1 MNREVWPP
9 ALLAVAGLVAVN
21 EARRLRFGSVTVPG
35 PGFFPLVLAVSF
47 TLICLLVLVAALRA
61 PSATAPSAAADARE
75 AGEGVTWKVLATLAV
90 MLAYAFALEPLGF
103 VVSTC
108 GLLIFF
114 FRVLDGLRW
123 PVAVAAS
130 ALTSV
135 LTYTVFKTWLQ
146 VRLPPGPWGL

>member
-1 MNREVWPP
+1 MNREAWPP
-9 ALLAVAGLVAVN
+9 ALLSVAGLVAVN
-21 EARRLRFGSVTVPG
+21 EARRLRFGTVTVPG
-35 PGFFPLVLAVSF
+35 PGLFPLVLAVGF
-47 TLICLLVLVAALRA
+47 TLVCLILLVAALRA
-61 PSATAPSAAADARE
+61 PAGAVSAESGG
-75 AGEGVTWKVLATLAV
+75 AGEGGVRWKVLATLGV

-103 VVSTC
+103 VVATC

>member
-1 MNREVWPP
+1 MNREAWPP

-21 EARRLRFGSVTVPG
+21 EARRLRFGAVTVPG

-47 TLICLLVLVAALRA
+47 TLVCLILLVAALRA
-61 PSATAPSAAADARE
+61 PASAHVPSD
-75 AGEGVTWKVLATLAV
+75 GEGQAGGSVRWKVLTTLGV
-90 MLAYAFALEPLGF
+90 MLVYAFALEPLGF
-103 VVSTC
+103 IASTC

-114 FRVLDGLRW
+114 FRALDGLRW

-130 ALTSV
+130 ILTSV
-135 LTYTVFKTWLQ
+135 VTYTVFKTWLQ